1 MASTAPEIPLQYLRS
16 DAKFDVIN
24 WINSLNLPQRF
35 ARKLLQ
41 DWSEAVGVGLDVTA
55 YELVSKGSIT

>member
-1 MASTAPEIPLQYLRS
+1 MASTAPDIPLQFLRS

-24 WINSLNLPQRF
+24 WINTLKLPQRF

-41 DWSEAVGVGLDVTA
+41 DWGEAVGVPLDSTA
-55 YELVSKGSIT
+55 YELVSKGSIK

>member
-1 MASTAPEIPLQYLRS
+1 MASTAPEIPIQYMRS

-24 WINSLNLPQRF
+24 WINTLHLPQRF

-41 DWSEAVGVGLDVTA
+41 DWGEAVGVPLDSTA
-55 YELVSKGSIT
+55 YELVSKGSIK